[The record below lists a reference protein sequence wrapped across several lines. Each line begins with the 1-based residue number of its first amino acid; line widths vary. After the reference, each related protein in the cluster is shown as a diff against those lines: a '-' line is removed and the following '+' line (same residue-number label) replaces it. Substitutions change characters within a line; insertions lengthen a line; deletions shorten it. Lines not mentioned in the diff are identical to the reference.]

1 MISNNNQKFLELSG
15 FSNLNMKTQWLL
27 RVFLHVVWTM
37 FTRKQLFFAH
47 FLASSIHWH
56 QIKNSKQDFLPAFLS
71 FHCFFSIWS
80 ATIPQLIAIS
90 EQFEI
95 FFTELRIYFIFV
107 RNDGRFRTY
116 KKYIFLALK
125 SLKNEVKLK
134 LIAAKLIGDSYTL
147 LKIINYY
154 FESKNFKNVKMV
166 TNFWLPVLRGKH
178 VFFFN

>member
-1 MISNNNQKFLELSG
+1 
-15 FSNLNMKTQWLL
+15 
-27 RVFLHVVWTM
+27 
-37 FTRKQLFFAH
+37 
-47 FLASSIHWH
+47 
-56 QIKNSKQDFLPAFLS
+56 
-71 FHCFFSIWS
+71 
-80 ATIPQLIAIS
+80 
-90 EQFEI
+90 
-95 FFTELRIYFIFV
+95 
-107 RNDGRFRTY
+107 
-116 KKYIFLALK
+116 LALK

>member
-15 FSNLNMKTQWLL
+15 FSNLNMRTQWLL
-27 RVFLHVVWTM
+27 RVLCRDWLLL
-37 FTRKQLFFAH
+37 FTGKQLFAAR
-47 FLASSIHWH
+47 FLALSIHWQQTKSTKYVQMH
-56 QIKNSKQDFLPAFLS
+56 RFWS
-71 FHCFFSIWS
+71 FHCYFSIWS

-134 LIAAKLIGDSYTL
+134 LIAE
-147 LKIINYY
+147 N
-154 FESKNFKNVKMV
+154 
-166 TNFWLPVLRGKH
+166 
-178 VFFFN
+178 

>member
-1 MISNNNQKFLELSG
+1 M
-15 FSNLNMKTQWLL
+15 
-27 RVFLHVVWTM
+27 
-37 FTRKQLFFAH
+37 
-47 FLASSIHWH
+47 
-56 QIKNSKQDFLPAFLS
+56 
-71 FHCFFSIWS
+71 
-80 ATIPQLIAIS
+80 IAIS
-90 EQFEI
+90 EQFKI

>member
-1 MISNNNQKFLELSG
+1 MIDYKTFVFNQRFLIFRPSVVDFEP
-15 FSNLNMKTQWLL
+15 KTPKMTKIL
-27 RVFLHVVWTM
+27 TS
-37 FTRKQLFFAH
+37 T
-47 FLASSIHWH
+47 
-56 QIKNSKQDFLPAFLS
+56 
-71 FHCFFSIWS
+71 
-80 ATIPQLIAIS
+80 
-90 EQFEI
+90 
-95 FFTELRIYFIFV
+95 LRIYFIFV

-178 VFFFN
+178 VFFFQLTFLRKLNLIFLFFYFDFFSLFSQIILVELILIEK